1 MKFLKIRSLLLG
13 LLMVVGLLSVGSTIY
28 GAVSLNRSSASLQ
41 ALKSETMTTLV
52 HLKALSDA
60 YAVSVVDA
68 SHKVRNGGFSWE
80 EGGAALNQAQQSI
93 RTAWTALQTLR
104 LSAEAVPLMADAR
117 ERMQPADALV
127 QQLMRAI
134 VTQDR
139 AALGGLVTGQLYA
152 AIDPLT
158 EAIGAILDAQI
169 ADAERLVTAAAG
181 AAALAA
187 TTQFALAALT
197 VLLLAGAGVSVLL
210 RVSRPIARLTQ
221 ATQALARNDLGVKIP
236 YGERADEVG
245 ALSRAVTTFQRELV
259 AAETQRGAAAAT
271 RTGADIERTA
281 ALRAMASKVETEAGS
296 AVRLVEARM
305 EQVTEQVGAM
315 AAGAEGI
322 AAESSSVA
330 EAALAAQQNVQAV
343 AAATEELG
351 ASIREITH
359 QVTGASA
366 STRRACEKGR
376 QGSER
381 IANLAQEVDRIGG
394 VARLIASI
402 AAQTNLLA
410 LNATIE
416 AARAGDA
423 GKGFAVVA
431 GEVKSLAAQTSK
443 ATEEI
448 ARQVREI
455 AAATDGA
462 VEIVRDMV
470 HAVAE
475 VDEAAI
481 AIAAAMEQQAAATL
495 EISRAVSETAR
506 AADSVSDRI
515 AIVSREAGEAGARA
529 EAVRDGTVQ
538 ARDAVAELRQALVK
552 VVREAT
558 PEVNRRAEPR
568 WPVQIPAS
576 LEGMGMAA
584 PRQVMVTNIS
594 LSGCAVSGAGKVTG
608 QGRLRLDTLVPGMVL
623 AVEATASGEV
633 GLWRLRFQHQEA
645 GARERLAQA
654 LAQLEPKAA

>member
-1 MKFLKIRSLLLG
+1 MKSLKITPLLLG
-13 LLMVVGLLSVGSTIY
+13 LLMVVGLLSVGSTTY
-28 GAVSLNRSSASLQ
+28 GAISLNRSSASLQ
-41 ALKSETMTTLV
+41 ALKRETMTTLV
-52 HLKALSDA
+52 HLKGLSDA

-68 SHKVRNGGFSWE
+68 SHKVRNGGFTWE

-104 LSAEAVPLMADAR
+104 LSAEALPLMADAR
-117 ERMQPADALV
+117 ERMQPADALL

-134 VTQDR
+134 STQDR
-139 AALGGLVTGQLYA
+139 AALEGLVTGRLYA
-152 AIDPLT
+152 IIDPLT

-169 ADAERLVTAAAG
+169 ADAERLVTDAAG
-181 AAALAA
+181 SAALAA
-187 TTQFALAALT
+187 ATQFALAALT
-197 VLLLAGAGVSVLL
+197 VLLLAGAGAGVLL

-221 ATQALARNDLGVKIP
+221 ATQALARNDLAVTIP

-245 ALSRAVTTFQRELV
+245 ALSRAVITFQRELRGAEAQRS
-259 AAETQRGAAAAT
+259 AAEATRAAA
-271 RTGADIERTA
+271 DVERTA
-281 ALRAMASKVETEAGS
+281 ALCAMASQVETEAGH
-296 AVRLVEARM
+296 AVRLVETRM
-305 EQVTEQVGAM
+305 EQVTEQVAAM

-322 AAESSSVA
+322 AAESASVA
-330 EAALAAQQNVQAV
+330 EAAQVAQQNVQAV

-366 STRRACEKGR
+366 STRRASEKGR

-381 IANLAQEVDRIGG
+381 IGTLAQEVDRIGG
-394 VARLIASI
+394 VARLIAGI

-416 AARAGDA
+416 AARAGEA

-455 AAATDGA
+455 ATATDGA

-515 AIVSREAGEAGARA
+515 AIVSREAGAAGSRA
-529 EAVRDGTVQ
+529 EAARDGTVK
-538 ARDAVAELRQALVK
+538 ARDAVAGLRQALVK
-552 VVREAT
+552 VVRAAT
-558 PEVNRRAEPR
+558 PEVDRREEPR
-568 WPVQIPAS
+568 WPVQIAAS
-576 LEGMGMAA
+576 LEGVGLAA

-594 LSGCAVSGAGKVTG
+594 AGGCAVSGAGEANG
-608 QGRLRLDTLVPGMVL
+608 QGRLRLDALTPGLVL
-623 AVEATASGEV
+623 AVEVLVGGER
-633 GLWRLRFQHQEA
+633 GLLRLRFPHKDS
-645 GARERLAQA
+645 GARERLVQA
-654 LAQLEPKAA
+654 LAQRQPKAA

>member
-1 MKFLKIRSLLLG
+1 MKSLKITPLLLG
-13 LLMVVGLLSVGSTIY
+13 LLMIVGLLSVGSTIY
-28 GAVSLNRSSASLQ
+28 GAISLNRSSASLQ
-41 ALKSETMTTLV
+41 ALKRETMTTLV

-68 SHKVRNGGFSWE
+68 SHKVRNGGLTWE
-80 EGGAALNQAQQSI
+80 EGTAALNQAQQSI

-104 LSAEAVPLMADAR
+104 LSAEALPLMADAR
-117 ERMQPADALV
+117 ARMQPADALF
-127 QQLMRAI
+127 QDLMSAVR
-134 VTQDR
+134 VRDR
-139 AALGGLVTGQLYA
+139 AALEGLVTGRLYA
-152 AIDPLT
+152 IIDPLT

-169 ADAERLVTAAAG
+169 ADAERVVVDAAG
-181 AAALAA
+181 GAALAA

-197 VLLLAGAGVSVLL
+197 LLLLAGAGAGVLL

-221 ATQALARNDLGVKIP
+221 ATQALARNDLGVTIP

-245 ALSRAVTTFQRELV
+245 ALSRAVITFQEGLRE
-259 AAETQRGAAAAT
+259 AEAQRGAAAGIREA
-271 RTGADIERTA
+271 ADVERGSV
-281 ALRAMASKVETEAGS
+281 LRAMAGQVEAEAGR

-322 AAESSSVA
+322 AAESASVA
-330 EAALAAQQNVQAV
+330 EAAQAAQQNVQAV

-366 STRRACEKGR
+366 STRLASEKGR

-381 IANLAQEVDRIGG
+381 IATLAQEVGRIGG
-394 VARLIASI
+394 VARLIADI
-402 AAQTNLLA
+402 AGQTNLLA

-462 VEIVRDMV
+462 VEIVREMV

-475 VDEAAI
+475 VDEAAT

-495 EISRAVSETAR
+495 EISRAVSATAR

-538 ARDAVAELRQALVK
+538 ARDAVTDLRQALVK
-552 VVREAT
+552 AVRASA
-558 PEVNRRAEPR
+558 PEVDRRVETR
-568 WPVQIPAS
+568 WPAQIPAS

-584 PRQVMVTNIS
+584 PRRVMVTNIS
-594 LSGCAVSGAGKVTG
+594 AGGCAVSGAGTATG
-608 QGRLRLDTLVPGMVL
+608 QGRLRLEALVPGMVL
-623 AVEATASGEV
+623 AVEVVAGGEA
-633 GLWRLRFQHQEA
+633 GLLRLRFQHKDN

-654 LAQLEPKAA
+654 LAQLQPKVA